1 MFLFFSNICSAF
13 NINSAKHP
21 FITMQVQGV
30 TSSWLFD
37 TGAAASVMAL
47 SKF

>member
-1 MFLFFSNICSAF
+1 
-13 NINSAKHP
+13 
-21 FITMQVQGV
+21 MQVQGV

-47 SKF
+47 SEF